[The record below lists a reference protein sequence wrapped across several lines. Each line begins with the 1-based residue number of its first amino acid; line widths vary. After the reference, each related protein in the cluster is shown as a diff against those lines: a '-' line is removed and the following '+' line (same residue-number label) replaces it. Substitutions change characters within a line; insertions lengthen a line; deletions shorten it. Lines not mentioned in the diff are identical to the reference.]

1 MSDLSKVSQEE
12 NEGPGILLWS
22 VQEVSGSDLDRL
34 GISAQLGGGG
44 SSASE
49 PTQLQPC
56 LGVARAVTSTAS
68 CPLPHHGCQAAVT
81 VTVTVTQPQQEQ

>member
-1 MSDLSKVSQEE
+1 MTCPKVSQEE

-34 GISAQLGGGG
+34 GISAQLGGG
-44 SSASE
+44 A
-49 PTQLQPC
+49 QLANRPSC
-56 LGVARAVTSTAS
+56 SPAWVWLALSRRRPAVPS
-68 CPLPHHGCQAAVT
+68 HHGCQAAVT